1 MGALMAAPRFW
12 LASCSVGLGCCL
24 KCRCCKRCQS
34 AESVPMLQVMSR
46 RVVRLE
52 ARLQTYKADM
62 DQIQQLKVGC
72 TACQLGFT
80 AALSGPSAWPSHC
93 CCASCA
99 VLLLFLAVSLLHFIW
114 YERARQQDNTSL
126 AAVQLRSEDLKV
138 FVESL
143 LGLCSQDQRQLAE
156 VRQSEDSL
164 RRELRASQVQLA
176 GHPLQASLQSQ
187 SALTVRSV
195 GLPIMLDTFRFSR
208 RSCIAAKEVTWLQT
222 GKQAPS
228 HDQTA
233 SPLPF

>member
-1 MGALMAAPRFW
+1 
-12 LASCSVGLGCCL
+12 
-24 KCRCCKRCQS
+24 
-34 AESVPMLQVMSR
+34 MLQVMSR

-62 DQIQQLKVGC
+62 DQIQQLKVGY

-93 CCASCA
+93 CCALCGL
-99 VLLLFLAVSLLHFIW
+99 LLLFLAVSLLYFIW
-114 YERARQQDNTSL
+114 HEHARQQDNTSL

-164 RRELRASQVQLA
+164 RRELRASQAQLA

-187 SALTVRSV
+187 SALTVRFV
-195 GLPIMLDTFRFSR
+195 GPPIHTGYLQVLQAQLHRSKGGNLASDRKSR
-208 RSCIAAKEVTWLQT
+208 LQAT
-222 GKQAPS
+222 DRLQAHCPSKQRPRVPCLKQS
-228 HDQTA
+228 GT
-233 SPLPF
+233 PLPWPEQLAKPRQ